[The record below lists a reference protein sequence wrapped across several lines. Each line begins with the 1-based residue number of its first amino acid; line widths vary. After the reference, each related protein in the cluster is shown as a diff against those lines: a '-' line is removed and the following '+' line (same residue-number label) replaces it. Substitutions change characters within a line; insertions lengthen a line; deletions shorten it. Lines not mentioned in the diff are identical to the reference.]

1 MRSPDGP
8 WDEAKLIKAIIF
20 DLDGTLLNT
29 LTSISHSF
37 NRALL
42 KMGMPTHDSQDYRY
56 FIGDGVYKCAER
68 CLPSKNRDDATI
80 KQLAELERQD
90 YAQNWQTHT
99 EPYQGIPDLLEAA
112 EAAGYEL
119 AVLSNKDDAFTQ
131 YLVRHFFP
139 DTNWAIVVGHSEE
152 VPHKPDPT
160 GATLIAKQLRLEPRE
175 LAIVGDTSIDI
186 TTAQACNMFC
196 VGVLWG
202 FREFAELA
210 DAGANRIIE
219 RPEQL
224 LDCLKT
230 ETSYVHHR
238 P

>member
-1 MRSPDGP
+1 MRSLDASSG
-8 WDEAKLIKAIIF
+8 EAKLIKAIIF

-42 KMGMPTHDSQDYRY
+42 KMGLPTHTHQEYRY

-68 CLPSKNRDDATI
+68 CLPAENRNDASI
-80 KQLAELERQD
+80 DQLAELERQD
-90 YAQNWQTHT
+90 YAQNWQEGT
-99 EPYQGIPDLLEAA
+99 EPYRGIPDLLEAA
-112 EAAGYEL
+112 EKRGYQL
-119 AVLSNKDDAFTQ
+119 AVLSNKDDAFAQ
-131 YLVRHFFP
+131 HLVRNFFP
-139 DTNWAIVVGHSEE
+139 DTNWAIVVGHSKE
-152 VPHKPDPT
+152 VPYKPDPT
-160 GATLIAKQLRLEPRE
+160 GAVLIAKQLRLEPQE

-186 TTAQACNMFC
+186 RTARACNMFC

-202 FREFAELA
+202 FRGFAELE

-224 LDCLKT
+224 LDCLNT
-230 ETSYVHHR
+230 ETSYAHHR